1 MSAAQQDALVI
12 KSIEYEYQEQA
23 PRIGLSPPF
32 LIFPPARTVSG
43 IGKDPHF
50 SLFGDLYWIGCDKSC
65 STLIGRHKLGAVNK
79 HVYQPLTKLCCVHL

>member
-43 IGKDPHF
+43 SGKELHF
-50 SLFGDLYWIGCDKSC
+50 SLFGDI
-65 STLIGRHKLGAVNK
+65 
-79 HVYQPLTKLCCVHL
+79 